1 MAILLV
7 TSCTRV
13 QTNSHQAKLLQTRFQ
28 TQNFPFTPEQCQQA
42 LTLISTEPKSNFLGD
57 NASKNNRQ
65 VLFLMSSILFV
76 QPLR

>member
-13 QTNSHQAKLLQTRFQ
+13 QTSSHQAKLLQTRFQ

-42 LTLISTEPKSNFLGD
+42 LTLISTKPKSNVLGN
-57 NASKNNRQ
+57 NASENNGQ
-65 VLFLMSSILFV
+65 VLFLMSSILYI
-76 QPLR
+76 RSTS